1 MNDKRRNHHIHII
14 IQRLSNI
21 QHIMNSKEQQK
32 QIITSSHRRCR
43 NLGVETGRIYPS
55 QVLKGKDLE
64 KNLRKNEGLLNIV
77 APFMDILYEAVANSG
92 FFIILTDRDGYILR
106 SKGDPEAIVQ
116 SEKLNMVI
124 GASMSEESIGTNAMG
139 TCLFEGKPLQV
150 TAREHYIKAY
160 HRWTCSAAPIRNPEG
175 EIIASLNLT
184 GNSKLLH
191 PHTLGLV
198 VAAVRAVEN
207 QLQGDKTRV
216 QLNETFH
223 YLQSVLESVS
233 SGIMTIDKKGIVKT
247 INPWACSLLNLEKDK
262 VINKSI
268 NCLLPIWKDIYKRF
282 HRGES
287 FLDAEISLPG
297 PRNKDRYDLSAYPIY
312 NEKKENIGMVLVI
325 KGIQKIFNLVNKYT
339 GMRAYYTFDDIVGNS
354 SEIQQIIDHARTIAS
369 APSTVLLMGESGTGK
384 ELLAQSIHNASSRR
398 NEVFI
403 AVNCGALPK
412 NLIESELFGYEE
424 GAFTGSRKGG
434 HAGKFELANGGTIF
448 LDEIGEMPLD
458 MQVNLLRVLQEGYVT
473 RIGGTKNITVDV
485 RVIAATK
492 KNLVE
497 ELRKGTFRED
507 LFYRLS
513 VIPLFIPPLRE
524 RKQDIKALLNHFMN
538 AKARKLNKPVPQINP
553 ELHDKIMQ
561 YNWPGNVR
569 ELENFIENLVNFN
582 GMSSFNIIST
592 EHPDGF
598 KDYNRKKAG
607 DQPSVTLDNNKYQ
620 AEEAVSLEEIEKDAI
635 KASMA
640 HHNGNV
646 TRVSRQLGI
655 SRTTL
660 YSKMR
665 KYHIEVN

>member
-1 MNDKRRNHHIHII
+1 MNN
-14 IQRLSNI
+14 Q
-21 QHIMNSKEQQK
+21 EQQK
-32 QIITSSHRRCR
+32 RMIAESHRRCQEF
-43 NLGVETGRIYPS
+43 GVETERVYPS
-55 QVLKGKDLE
+55 KVLQGDVLKRKLLE
-64 KNLRKNEGLLNIV
+64 NEGLLDIA

-92 FFIILTDRDGYILR
+92 FFIILTDKDGYILR
-106 SKGDPEAIVQ
+106 SNGDPDAILQ

-124 GASMSEESIGTNAMG
+124 GASMAEESIGTNAMG

-150 TAREHYIKAY
+150 TAHEHYIKAY
-160 HRWTCSAAPIRNPEG
+160 HRWTCSAAPIRNPKG
-175 EIIASLNLT
+175 ETIASLNLT
-184 GNSKLLH
+184 GDSKLLH

-207 QLQGDKTRV
+207 QLIGDKARE

-233 SGIMTIDKKGIVKT
+233 AGIMTIDTCGNVKT

-262 VINKSI
+262 LINKSI
-268 NCLLPIWKDIYKRF
+268 NSLLPIWKDIFKRF
-282 HRGES
+282 ERGES

-297 PRNKDRYDLSAYPIY
+297 PRNKERYDLSAYPIY
-312 NEKKENIGMVLVI
+312 DENKQIIGMVLVI

-339 GMRAYYTFDDIVGNS
+339 GMRAHYTFDDIVGGS
-354 SEIQQIIDHARTIAS
+354 QEIMQIIDHAKTIAG
-369 APSTVLLMGESGTGK
+369 APSTVLLMGDSGTGK
-384 ELLAQSIHNASSRR
+384 ELLAQSIHNASPRR

-458 MQVNLLRVLQEGYVT
+458 MQVNLLRVLQEGYVM

-492 KNLVE
+492 KNLIE

-538 AKARKLNKPVPQINP
+538 VKARKLNKPVPHISQELQEQI
-553 ELHDKIMQ
+553 MR

-569 ELENFIENLVNFN
+569 ELENFVENLVNFN

-592 EHPDGF
+592 EHPVGF
-598 KDYNRKKAG
+598 HDYNSSTDARPIPGNEPTNKL
-607 DQPSVTLDNNKYQ
+607 LDSRP
-620 AEEAVSLEEIEKDAI
+620 VSLEDLEKDAI

-640 HHNGNV
+640 HHKGNV
-646 TRVSRQLGI
+646 TQVSRQLGI

-665 KYHIEVN
+665 KYSLELI